1 MSDLPWAIDLIKGL
15 GIAGGPVFA
24 VLWWLER
31 KERVECQ
38 KTTRELL
45 VQVLT
50 VTGQA
55 ANSVNAVRDAVV
67 ELREASKDANS
78 ALSQSIRSIKRP
90 GGA

>member
-1 MSDLPWAIDLIKGL
+1 MSELPWVIEGIKAL

-38 KTTRELL
+38 KTTREML

-50 VTGQA
+50 VTSQA
-55 ANSVNAVRDAVV
+55 TNSVASVTAAVV
-67 ELREASKDANS
+67 ELRDASKDANV
-78 ALSQSIRSIKRP
+78 ALAQSIRSIKRS
-90 GGA
+90 GSA